1 MDENKEKSNISLPT
15 GCMISK
21 TSFVGNGAVKEAEL
35 NTSKTSEIHKICTLT
50 AIAMCVSKDEV
61 DEVCVAAGIP
71 VKEWENVEKRAEYK
85 AYIFP
90 KGEIS
95 LKIMDSQLNPI
106 TKTFKIVSRHVYPET
121 MGALYLDNVVENS
134 NDAVAIIDLGNLNV
148 NGTYWNRRELD
159 RQYSFTDELGG
170 SILISGLSQELSAEF
185 SRCDENYVAKV
196 LKQPLEHRMLVPNKP
211 NPEIEKR
218 SKEMITEYLIDF
230 VNLIKR
236 RCDAKHSNLISIK
249 PNDKDFRTTVM
260 NCDIPKLKLVM
271 HKANSTL
278 EREFDDL
285 YDSVK

>member
-1 MDENKEKSNISLPT
+1 
-15 GCMISK
+15 
-21 TSFVGNGAVKEAEL
+21 
-35 NTSKTSEIHKICTLT
+35 
-50 AIAMCVSKDEV
+50 
-61 DEVCVAAGIP
+61 
-71 VKEWENVEKRAEYK
+71 
-85 AYIFP
+85 
-90 KGEIS
+90 
-95 LKIMDSQLNPI
+95 MDSQLNPI

-236 RCDAKHSNLISIK
+236 RCDAKHWSLDFMTLVFIGGTSKILVNEIK
-249 PNDKDFRTTVM
+249 NVFGEETV
-260 NCDIPKLKLVM
+260 IPDDPEYANVVGFLRIMCGKVL
-271 HKANSTL
+271 HKMIQI
-278 EREFDDL
+278 
-285 YDSVK
+285 